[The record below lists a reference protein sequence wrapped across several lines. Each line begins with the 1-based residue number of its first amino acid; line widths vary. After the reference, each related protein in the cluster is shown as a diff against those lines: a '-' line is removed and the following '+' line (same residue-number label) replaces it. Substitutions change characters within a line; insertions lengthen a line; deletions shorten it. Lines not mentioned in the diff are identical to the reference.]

1 MIMLIIRQ
9 LVNVVMV
16 NDDGNEGISA
26 RLSASNDDS
35 IIDMMIYF
43 KDGYVMN
50 DVYEIFKNNQI
61 TFKALLETNSVGEI
75 GILKHDTVLTKFFL

>member
-1 MIMLIIRQ
+1 MLIIRQ